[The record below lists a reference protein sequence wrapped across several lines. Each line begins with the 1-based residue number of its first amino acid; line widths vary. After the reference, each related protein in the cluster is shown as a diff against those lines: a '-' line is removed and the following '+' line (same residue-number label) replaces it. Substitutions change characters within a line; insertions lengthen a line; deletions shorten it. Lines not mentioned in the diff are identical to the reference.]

1 MKTENIKITTI
12 ATSSNYKASKEFEE
26 MQNRQLLELYK
37 HFQEKPFE
45 YATID
50 YFENNNPKIRIH
62 RANQSKSLFKNLIS
76 KIFNLIKKS
85 K

>member
-1 MKTENIKITTI
+1 MKTDNIKITTI
-12 ATSSNYKASKEFEE
+12 ATSSNYKTSANHEE

-37 HFQEKPFE
+37 QFQEKPFE

-50 YFENNNPKIRIH
+50 YFENKDPKIRIH

-76 KIFNLIKKS
+76 KIFNLIKKT